1 MKEYDAKQVAQ
12 HKSPDDAWLT
22 IHGKVYDVTKYLADH
37 PGGAEVLMET
47 AGTDAS
53 EDFDSA
59 GHSEDAFELMEAYLV
74 GQLKGFV
81 DKPKKQRLRPIG
93 AATPTPQQPA
103 RSSSN
108 KTESSA
114 GKLVNV
120 GLLSIAAAA
129 VVFYVGQGQGVRL
142 TLPKLPGGHLA
153 VREWV
158 LSLLDKKP
166 SLVRPHSSGLGF
178 TSGLLVGCS
187 VFASATVVL
196 VRRFAKLILVS
207 KSFTSYPPHVKVP
220 KRIQDDSLLQS
231 GHLDPVKYVPIPLQT
246 KTLVAPNVYRLTF
259 NLPTPSTVLGLP
271 IGQHVAIKANV
282 AGESVSRSYTPV
294 SNNSDRG
301 ILELLIKVYPD
312 GKLTNGYLAKLN
324 LGDEVLFRGPKGAMR
339 YHPDLCR
346 KIGMVAGGTGITP
359 MFQLIRAICEDSR
372 DTTEV
377 SLIYANRTE
386 EDILLRSEL
395 DRFARQYPKNFKVY
409 YLLDKPPAKWEFGSG
424 YVTAGL
430 MAERL
435 PGPGSDSKVML
446 CGPPGMVNA
455 AKKSLVSL
463 GFEKPGASAKITD
476 QVFVF

>member
-1 MKEYDAKQVAQ
+1 M
-12 HKSPDDAWLT
+12 
-22 IHGKVYDVTKYLADH
+22 TKYLADH
-37 PGGAEVLMET
+37 PGGAEVLVET

-59 GHSEDAFELMEAYLV
+59 GHSEDAFELMEAYCV

-81 DKPKKQRLRPIG
+81 DKPKKQRLRPMG
-93 AATPTPQQPA
+93 AATPAPQPPA
-103 RSSSN
+103 PSPSTKTQSSGS
-108 KTESSA
+108 
-114 GKLVNV
+114 KLANA

-142 TLPKLPGGHLA
+142 ALPKLPGGP

-166 SLVRPHSSGLGF
+166 SLARSHGSGLGF
-178 TSGLLVGCS
+178 TNGLLIGCS

-207 KSFTSYPPHVKVP
+207 KPFTSDPPHVKVS

-259 NLPTPSTVLGLP
+259 SLPTPSTVLGLP
-271 IGQHVAIKANV
+271 IGQHVAIKASV
-282 AGESVSRSYTPV
+282 ANESVSRSYTPV

-301 ILELLIKVYPD
+301 TLELLIKVYPD

-324 LGDEVLFRGPKGAMR
+324 VGDEVLFRGPKGAMR
-339 YHPDLCR
+339 YHPDLCK

-386 EDILLRSEL
+386 EDILLRNEL

-430 MAERL
+430 MQERL
-435 PGPGSDSKVML
+435 PGPGSDAKVML

-463 GFEKPGASAKITD
+463 GFDKPGASAKITD